1 MRVVVRVKQ
10 TVFHEITTRLMKFS
24 FSTNLYVPRINISVV
39 FKLQMAE
46 FVIFAT
52 ICKVVSG
59 LLQLT
64 TFFLFLF
71 FNSLALQDASLYIE
85 DVNVSGI
92 NHKFTGC

>member
-1 MRVVVRVKQ
+1 MCLELIFQ
-10 TVFHEITTRLMKFS
+10 LFS
-24 FSTNLYVPRINISVV
+24 NYRWLN
-39 FKLQMAE
+39 